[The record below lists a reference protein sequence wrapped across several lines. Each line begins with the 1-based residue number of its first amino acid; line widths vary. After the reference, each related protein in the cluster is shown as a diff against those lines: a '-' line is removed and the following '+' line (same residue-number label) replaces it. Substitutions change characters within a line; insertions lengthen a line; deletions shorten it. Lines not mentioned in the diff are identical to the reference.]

1 MSEALFIVCIAVIC
15 ALALVLIV
23 WLIVS
28 LVQMNK
34 NKKAS
39 GKVVVVDEKAYEL
52 VPLGEAPSGAT
63 YIPAPAV
70 SDTPPAPVSE
80 ELASGYAYAAEP
92 EEDAEGTVTLR
103 RNEAVPYPE
112 AYKRLSSKQKGYVDE
127 ILRYAESKE
136 GVKKI
141 VNDKSAS
148 VYLGKKLVVRIILR
162 RGIVSARL
170 TVQNNDF
177 IAYTDNAGL
186 NIKEKPIDVKVE
198 QPEMVSAVK
207 DIIDITFRD
216 LTIERARKDEEK
228 RAARRE
234 KRRLAR
240 EAKLAAEREAA
251 AAAEET
257 AADEPAAEEAAAEE
271 PAEAVTET
279 EAPAEEISESADAAD
294 ETAVEGPAA
303 EEAAAEEPA
312 EGQAG
317 EKSESED

>member
-52 VPLGEAPSGAT
+52 VPLGEAPSGAA
-63 YIPAPAV
+63 YVPAPAV

-257 AADEPAAEEAAAEE
+257 AAEE
-271 PAEAVTET
+271 PTEAVTET
-279 EAPAEEISESADAAD
+279 EAPAEEIAEPADAAE
-294 ETAVEGPAA
+294 ETAAEEPAA

>member
-52 VPLGEAPSGAT
+52 VPLGEAPSGAA
-63 YIPAPAV
+63 YVPAPAV

-127 ILRYAESKE
+127 ILRYAESK
-136 GVKKI
+136 
-141 VNDKSAS
+141 DRKS
-148 VYLGKKLVVRIILR
+148 VV
-162 RGIVSARL
+162 
-170 TVQNNDF
+170 
-177 IAYTDNAGL
+177 
-186 NIKEKPIDVKVE
+186 
-198 QPEMVSAVK
+198 
-207 DIIDITFRD
+207 
-216 LTIERARKDEEK
+216 
-228 RAARRE
+228 
-234 KRRLAR
+234 
-240 EAKLAAEREAA
+240 
-251 AAAEET
+251 
-257 AADEPAAEEAAAEE
+257 
-271 PAEAVTET
+271 
-279 EAPAEEISESADAAD
+279 
-294 ETAVEGPAA
+294 
-303 EEAAAEEPA
+303 
-312 EGQAG
+312 
-317 EKSESED
+317 